1 MEVIWAITKGIASRV
16 FSGGV
21 KVKLEWVPER
31 VKKETDDGN
40 TDNLS
45 EASSC

>member
-1 MEVIWAITKGIASRV
+1 MEVIWAITKGIASKV

-21 KVKLEWVPER
+21 KAKLEWVPER
-31 VKKETDDGN
+31 VKETDDGN

-45 EASSC
+45 QVSSC